1 MRSRK
6 VHAQGRH
13 TTMDG
18 MRMGIC
24 GQYIMPAY
32 DPAKTNDEITC
43 KRCMRK
49 LGIERPTVEQVAW
62 VFRKIMENAN
72 KGTFRYLIY
81 DLMGFDE
88 SAYEPLYLAGGM
100 VITNALVLDDDKN
113 KDE

>member
-1 MRSRK
+1 MRRK
-6 VHAQGRH
+6 THAAGC
-13 TTMDG
+13 TING
-18 MRMGIC
+18 MEIAIC
-24 GQYIMPAY
+24 GQYISPAY
-32 DPAKTNDEITC
+32 KSTDNYDQVTC
-43 KRCMRK
+43 KKCIRK
-49 LGIERPTVEQVAW
+49 LGIEKPTVDQVSW

-100 VITNALVLDDDKN
+100 AINNALVADDDKD